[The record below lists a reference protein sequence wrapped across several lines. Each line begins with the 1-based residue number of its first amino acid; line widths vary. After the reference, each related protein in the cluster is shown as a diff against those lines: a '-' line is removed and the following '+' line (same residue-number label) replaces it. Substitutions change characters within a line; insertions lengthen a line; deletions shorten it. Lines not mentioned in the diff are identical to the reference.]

1 MLLFYNSYNKDMK
14 NFGLG
19 TTLVLHFQDLYIS
32 MSDTEIRNYLK
43 ISALC

>member
-1 MLLFYNSYNKDMK
+1 MLFYNSYNKDSE

-19 TTLVLHFQDLYIS
+19 TTLVLHFHDLYIS